1 MKQYGLALMPVVTIW
16 DKPEE
21 SKKNKVR
28 ETVSAIGDE
37 LLYGMGVRITG
48 EPVEGFYP
56 VVTFYNYPGFV
67 RQEDLL
73 LLTLEQ
79 MKAYDDSELMVVNG
93 RYVDILSL
101 PRVQGV
107 RLISL
112 PKGTLIKVLEPHME
126 KDGWTMVELLS
137 GESGYIRSQYLRDKE
152 FSQSFL
158 WTETLPQIDIVDE
171 LAFREGVMETALE
184 YMGTQY
190 RWGGRSTNG
199 IDCSGLTSESYLLNG
214 ILIYRDAKIAED
226 FPVHEIPMDSMLP
239 GDLMYFPG
247 HIAMYLGDGAYIQS
261 TAKIGNSGVVI
272 NSLDPASPYY
282 RADLAESWYASGS
295 IF

>member
-21 SKKNKVR
+21 SKKNKVK

-79 MKAYDDSELMVVNG
+79 MKAYEDSELMVVNG

-112 PKGTLIKVLEPHME
+112 PKGTLIKVLEPETE
-126 KDGWTMVELLS
+126 KDGWTMVELLT
-137 GESGYIRSQYLRDKE
+137 GESGYIRSQYLREKE

-158 WTETLPQIDIVDE
+158 WTEILPQIDIVDE
-171 LAFREGVMETALE
+171 LAFRQGVMETALE

-214 ILIYRDAKIAED
+214 ILIYRDAKIEEG
-226 FPVHEIPMDSMLP
+226 FPVHQIPTESMLP

>member
-16 DKPEE
+16 DRPEE
-21 SKKNKVR
+21 TKKNKGK

-48 EPVEGFYP
+48 EPVDGFYP

-79 MKAYDDSELMVVNG
+79 MKAYEDSRLMVVNG
-93 RYVDILSL
+93 RYVDILCL

-112 PKGTLIKVLEPHME
+112 PKGALIKILEPDSQ

-137 GESGYIRSQYLRDKE
+137 GECGYIRSQYLREKE

-158 WTETLPQIDIVDE
+158 WTEILPQIDIVDE
-171 LAFREGVMETALE
+171 LAFRQGVMETALE

-214 ILIYRDAKIAED
+214 ILIYRDAKIEEG
-226 FPVHEIPMDSMLP
+226 FPVHEIPAHSMLP

-247 HIAMYLGDGAYIQS
+247 HIAMYLGDGAYVQS
-261 TAKIGNSGVVI
+261 TAKVGNSGVVI
-272 NSLDPASPYY
+272 NSLDPDSPYY

>member
-16 DKPEE
+16 DRPEE
-21 SKKNKVR
+21 TKKNKVR

-79 MKAYDDSELMVVNG
+79 MKAYEDSRLMVVNG
-93 RYVDILSL
+93 RYVDVLSL

-112 PKGTLIKVLEPHME
+112 PKGALINVLEPDTE
-126 KDGWTMVELLS
+126 KEGWTKVELLS
-137 GESGYIRSQYLRDKE
+137 GECGYIRSQYLRDKE

-171 LAFREGVMETALE
+171 LAFRQGVTETALE

-214 ILIYRDAKIAED
+214 ILIYRDAKIVAD
-226 FPVHEIPMDSMLP
+226 FPVHEIPKDSMLP